1 MNATLLFR
9 FPCWPFSFPSSI
21 FAPIPCTALQPK
33 LGRPRT
39 SWFPMKSAYS
49 SVSCTVATPYNSGR
63 DPSSHVRPPLFVS
76 STLQPQPSLPLE
88 SILPSMTSSN
98 PVDPHW
104 LDANGDEPIAII
116 GVACRFSGTASDEDG
131 LWQLLSKG
139 RTSWASNAR
148 NRFRMESFWHP
159 QAHLPG
165 SVREQ

>member
-1 MNATLLFR
+1 MA
-9 FPCWPFSFPSSI
+9 
-21 FAPIPCTALQPK
+21 
-33 LGRPRT
+33 
-39 SWFPMKSAYS
+39 
-49 SVSCTVATPYNSGR
+49 
-63 DPSSHVRPPLFVS
+63 
-76 STLQPQPSLPLE
+76 
-88 SILPSMTSSN
+88 SSN
-98 PVDPHW
+98 PLDPHW

-165 SVREQ
+165 SVRGR